1 MIVKAGFWN
10 MPMNEILP
18 LILCGIFVVLM
29 LAIIINFTLESW
41 KSDQE
46 YNEAI
51 RKIYNGDYDGRKKR

>member
-1 MIVKAGFWN
+1 